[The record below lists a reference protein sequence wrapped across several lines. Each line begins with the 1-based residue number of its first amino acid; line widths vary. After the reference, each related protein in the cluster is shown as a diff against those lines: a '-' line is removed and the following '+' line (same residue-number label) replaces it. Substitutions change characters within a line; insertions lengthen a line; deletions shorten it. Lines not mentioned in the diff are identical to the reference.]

1 MQKQMLI
8 CGLLI
13 ALWAPAR
20 VMAQIGITGTLGSTG
35 VGAHVSLPIQPNLHA
50 RLGINYI
57 NYSYNSSTR
66 NVDYDLRLKL
76 RTVDALL
83 EFFPSGNALRLS
95 AGLIYNG
102 NKIDAVGVPSTKGTY
117 TLNGTTYSAANAGT
131 VVGRIDFRKAA
142 PYLGIGWGK
151 AAQSLGWGFSADLG
165 VMFQGA
171 AETTLRSTGCNAP
184 ALLCARLATDI
195 AAENRSL
202 SDKVDDY
209 KAFPV
214 LRVGLSYRFN

>member
-1 MQKQMLI
+1 MPKKMRI
-8 CGLLI
+8 CGLLM
-13 ALWAPAR
+13 ALCAPTH
-20 VMAQIGITGTLGSTG
+20 VMAQIGMTGTLGSTG
-35 VGAHVSLPIQPNLHA
+35 VGAQLSLPIQPNLHA
-50 RLGINYI
+50 RLGLNYI
-57 NYSYNSSTR
+57 NYSYNSSTN
-66 NVDYDLRLKL
+66 NVDYDLKLKL
-76 RTVDALL
+76 RTFEALL
-83 EFFPSGNALRLS
+83 DFFPSDNALRLS

-117 TLNGTTYSAANAGT
+117 TLNGTTYTAANAGT

-142 PYLGIGWGK
+142 PYLGIGWGNPLQ
-151 AAQSLGWGFSADLG
+151 ALGWGFSADLG
-165 VMFQGA
+165 VMFQGE

-184 ALLCARLATDI
+184 DLLCARLATDI

-214 LRVGLSYRFN
+214 VRVGVSYRFK